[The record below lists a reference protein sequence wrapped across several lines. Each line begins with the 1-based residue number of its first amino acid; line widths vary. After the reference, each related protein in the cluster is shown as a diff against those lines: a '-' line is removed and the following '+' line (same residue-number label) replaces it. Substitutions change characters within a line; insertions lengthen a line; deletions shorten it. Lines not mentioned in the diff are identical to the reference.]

1 MEKLHVKLQSFADK
15 GKMHKDAF
23 LEYDSE
29 ETFAWSK
36 NIMSPLIPIKL
47 QVETWDSDLFWD
59 SDKCNKWVT
68 IHDISTMKSDHGSE

>member
-1 MEKLHVKLQSFADK
+1 MQKLHVKLQSFADK

-36 NIMSPLIPIKL
+36 NK
-47 QVETWDSDLFWD
+47 
-59 SDKCNKWVT
+59 
-68 IHDISTMKSDHGSE
+68 